1 MLITD
6 QGRQIAVS
14 NLGWVDHGS
23 LWRFD
28 AASSRA
34 GHVRL
39 SDAKHLALHD
49 MGRDEFAAVHHFDGS
64 RVEITAHSFAS
75 PADVLRRVI
84 VTGWAPKVDDG
95 LAPWPSAIS
104 HFVAWLNDRA
114 TGAAGYYLISVTGV
128 DAVIARLDWFNAGSY
143 DLDYQSVIAVREVPE
158 TGELVFGVQRSSHL
172 VVAPSAHSGAV
183 RRVDLSGGH
192 GNAVPYMR
200 ANAPE
205 VWAVDYDT
213 LVRLDRRTW
222 TVTGTIRLQDAPPG
236 TRMFAGDLW
245 MPPDEDFAVIPRPGC
260 ADIAIIDPDTLT
272 LARTVQTGRQP
283 LVAVVLDGGR
293 VIARD
298 WKTGDL
304 LRADLS

>member
-114 TGAAGYYLISVTGV
+114 TGAAGYYLISVTGF
-128 DAVIARLDWFNAGSY
+128 DAVIATRL
-143 DLDYQSVIAVREVPE
+143 E
-158 TGELVFGVQRSSHL
+158 TDGVGR
-172 VVAPSAHSGAV
+172 
-183 RRVDLSGGH
+183 
-192 GNAVPYMR
+192 
-200 ANAPE
+200 
-205 VWAVDYDT
+205 
-213 LVRLDRRTW
+213 
-222 TVTGTIRLQDAPPG
+222 VTGRY
-236 TRMFAGDLW
+236 
-245 MPPDEDFAVIPRPGC
+245 
-260 ADIAIIDPDTLT
+260 
-272 LARTVQTGRQP
+272 
-283 LVAVVLDGGR
+283 DGGNCYGAEK
-293 VIARD
+293 ARR
-298 WKTGDL
+298 
-304 LRADLS
+304 LRALLGEAAVELYAYGDSRGDREMLAMADHAYYREMPGEGKGG